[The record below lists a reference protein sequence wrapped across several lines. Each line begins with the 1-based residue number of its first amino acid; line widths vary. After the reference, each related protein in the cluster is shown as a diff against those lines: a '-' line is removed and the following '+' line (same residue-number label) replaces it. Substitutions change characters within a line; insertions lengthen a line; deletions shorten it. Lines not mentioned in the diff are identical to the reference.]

1 MKAATF
7 ARMAACAAAACA
19 AALAPAG
26 ALAGSAS
33 ASLGGLVFQLV
44 DLNPSDGVTPSMVF
58 DSLTDA
64 EPGMSYDQHTPDSY
78 VYGYSEEYGVL
89 YQPGAG
95 GYTETRV
102 ATDALSSAAQVGLP
116 GAQFQAVASWHL
128 KYTLS
133 PNTALIT
140 MMTAAVGV
148 VPEGSYAHSRVEFQN
163 ELENGR
169 RSFGALRTRENGL
182 PDTAQGTLYG
192 SVRSDATSLV
202 GHFTMSA
209 RATASAP
216 AVPALGAVSPVPE
229 PAEWALLLAGL
240 AVLGCL
246 TLRRRQAGPALL
258 RALSFAGLAMAGG
271 HAAAAQNASLNL
283 GSWEYRLI
291 DLAPQDGI
299 APLLTYTPG
308 GASLTSSIYY
318 TPNDQLKDT
327 AGLPISY
334 SDRYGHASALVTTE
348 GMALSSQSSRQ
359 LLASGIQELLFT
371 LTPNTLVEFTVL
383 GHTELKVDKPTYAY
397 TRTFM
402 NLTLLSD
409 HAISSASDFTE
420 LKQSG
425 ARDFTLSGVLVSQDE
440 AATGTLSLIGSAVVY
455 AVPEPATW
463 GMLLG
468 GLGVV
473 GMAAVRRRTAAP

>member
-7 ARMAACAAAACA
+7 ARMAACTAAACA
-19 AALAPAG
+19 ATLAPAG

-33 ASLGGLVFQLV
+33 ASLSGLVFQLV
-44 DLNPSDGVTPSMVF
+44 DLNPSDGITPSMVF

-89 YQPGAG
+89 YKPNAG

-102 ATDALSSAAQVGLP
+102 ATDALSSAAQVSQP
-116 GAQFQAVASWHL
+116 GTQFQAVASWHL

-140 MMTAAVGV
+140 IMTAAVGV
-148 VPEGSYAHSRVEFQN
+148 VPEGSYGHGRAQFTN
-163 ELENGR
+163 ELANGR
-169 RSFGALRTRENGL
+169 RSFGALRTREDGL
-182 PDTAQGTLYG
+182 PDAAQGTLYG

-216 AVPALGAVSPVPE
+216 AAPALGAVSPVPE

-240 AVLGCL
+240 AVLGCV
-246 TLRRRQAGPALL
+246 TLRRRVSGPALL

-271 HAAAAQNASLNL
+271 QAAAAQHASLSI

-299 APLLTYTPG
+299 DPLLTYTPG
-308 GASLTSSIYY
+308 GASLTSQIHY
-318 TPNDQLKDT
+318 TPNDELKDT
-327 AGLPISY
+327 AGLPLSY
-334 SDRYGHASALVTTE
+334 SDRYGHASALVTAD

-383 GHTELKVDKPTYAY
+383 GHTELKVDKPTYAH
-397 TRTFM
+397 TRVFM
-402 NLTLLSD
+402 NLSLQSD
-409 HAISSASDFTE
+409 HSFGAASDYTE
-420 LKQSG
+420 LRQSG

-440 AATGTLSLIGSAVVY
+440 AATGTLSLIGSTAVY

-473 GMAAVRRRTAAP
+473 GMAAVRRPAAAP